1 MTNIPEENLE
11 QMPVSVQCT
20 GNILMIKDPCVEDRV
35 CSAFPQGHFCVGNAF
50 CAVSP
55 PGHFCVGNAFCAVS
69 PPGGSRGGQT
79 VPILGIQR
87 AECLGNPAENVMV
100 LC

>member
-35 CSAFPQGHFCVGNAF
+35 CSAFPQGLFAWEMHFARPARREV
-50 CAVSP
+50 
-55 PGHFCVGNAFCAVS
+55 
-69 PPGGSRGGQT
+69 PGGPNRSDTGQAFRGRSALE
-79 VPILGIQR
+79 IR
-87 AECLGNPAENVMV
+87 RKM
-100 LC
+100 

>member
-35 CSAFPQGHFCVGNAF
+35 CSAFPQGHVCVGNAF
-50 CAVSP
+50 CA
-55 PGHFCVGNAFCAVS
+55 AS